1 MDMNENRKVRWY
13 EVMYVVVLVGLLAW
27 SVFFM
32 NPHKV
37 AVVDMDRVF
46 KDVGML
52 QKIEKERQK
61 MEFYNKGTAMVQA
74 YNTRIKSLKEKMDA
88 AKTQV
93 EKDKL
98 TAQIKASNEMFQ
110 QGIQPIQG
118 QMQQFESGSVATFRK
133 RLQPF
138 INKVAQKRGIDVVV
152 YAGPNILYV
161 RNKSDLTEDV
171 VTAAKEFFAKDMPLI
186 DLALGGAAPRGR

>member
-1 MDMNENRKVRWY
+1 MDMNESRKVRWY
-13 EVMYVVVLVGLLAW
+13 EVMYVVILVGLLAW

-52 QKIEKERQK
+52 QKIDKERQK
-61 MEFYNKGTAMVQA
+61 TEFYNKGTAMLQA
-74 YNTRIKSLKEKMDA
+74 YNTRIKSLKEKMDD
-88 AKTQV
+88 AKTQG

-118 QMQQFESGSVATFRK
+118 QMQQFEAGAVATFRK

-138 INKVAQKRGIDVVV
+138 INKVAQKRGLDVVV

-186 DLALGGAAPRGR
+186 DPALGGASPRR

>member
-52 QKIEKERQK
+52 QKIDKERQK
-61 MEFYNKGTAMVQA
+61 TEFYNKGTAMLQA

-88 AKTQV
+88 AKTSA

-118 QMQQFESGSVATFRK
+118 QMQQFEAGAVATFRK

-138 INKVAQKRGIDVVV
+138 INKVAQKKGMDVVV

-186 DLALGGAAPRGR
+186 DMALGGAAPRGR

>member
-1 MDMNENRKVRWY
+1 
-13 EVMYVVVLVGLLAW
+13 MYVVVLVGLLGW

-52 QKIEKERQK
+52 QKIDKERQK
-61 MEFYNKGTAMVQA
+61 TEFYNKGTAMLQA

-88 AKTQV
+88 AKTSA

-118 QMQQFESGSVATFRK
+118 QMQQFEAGAVATFRK

-138 INKVAQKRGIDVVV
+138 INKVAQKRGLDVVV

>member
-1 MDMNENRKVRWY
+1 MDMNETRKVRWY

-61 MEFYNKGTAMVQA
+61 TEFFNKGTAMLQA
-74 YNTRIKSLKEKMDA
+74 YNSRIKSLKEKMDA
-88 AKTQV
+88 AKTPV

-98 TAQIKASNEMFQ
+98 TAQIKASNELFQ
-110 QGIQPIQG
+110 QNIQPIQG
-118 QMQQFESGSVATFRK
+118 QMQQFEAGAVATFRK

-138 INKVAQKRGIDVVV
+138 INKVAQKRGLDVVV

-171 VTAAKEFFAKDMPLI
+171 VNEAKEFFAKDMPLI
-186 DLALGGAAPRGR
+186 DPALGGIAPRR

>member
-1 MDMNENRKVRWY
+1 MNETRKVRWY

-52 QKIEKERQK
+52 QKIERERQK
-61 MEFYNKGTAMVQA
+61 TEFYNKGTAMLQA
-74 YNTRIKSLKEKMDA
+74 YNTRIKSLKDKMDD
-88 AKTQV
+88 AKTQA

-118 QMQQFESGSVATFRK
+118 QMQQFEAGAVATFRK

-138 INKVAQKRGIDVVV
+138 INKVAQKRGLDVVV

-186 DLALGGAAPRGR
+186 DPALGGAAPRR

>member
-1 MDMNENRKVRWY
+1 MEMSESRKIRWY

-61 MEFYNKGTAMVQA
+61 MDFYTRGTALLQA
-74 YNTRIKSLKEKMDA
+74 YNTRVKGLKDKLDA

-93 EKDKL
+93 EKDKIS
-98 TAQIKASNEMFQ
+98 AQIKTSNEMFQ
-110 QGIQPIQG
+110 QSIQPIQG
-118 QMQQFESGSVATFRK
+118 QLQQFEQNAVASFRK
-133 RLQPF
+133 RVQPF
-138 INKVAQKRGIDVVV
+138 INKVAQKRGVDIVT

-161 RNKSDLTEDV
+161 RNKSDLTDDV
-171 VTAAKEFFAKDMPLI
+171 VSASKEFFAKDMPVI
-186 DLALGGAAPRGR
+186 DPALGNLAPRR

>member
-1 MDMNENRKVRWY
+1 MEMNESRKIRWY

-61 MEFYNKGTAMVQA
+61 MDFYTKGTALLQA
-74 YNTRIKSLKEKMDA
+74 YNTRVKTLKEKMET

-93 EKDKL
+93 EKDKISG
-98 TAQIKASNEMFQ
+98 QIKASNEMFQ
-110 QGIQPIQG
+110 QSIQPIQG
-118 QMQQFESGSVATFRK
+118 QMQQFEQGAVASFRK
-133 RLQPF
+133 RVQPF
-138 INKVAQKRGIDVVV
+138 VNKVAQKHGVDIVT

-161 RNKSDLTEDV
+161 RNKSDLTDDV
-171 VTAAKEFFAKDMPLI
+171 VSAAKEFFAKDMPVI
-186 DLALGGAAPRGR
+186 DPALGGLTPRR

>member
-1 MDMNENRKVRWY
+1 MNENRKIRWY
-13 EVMYVVVLVGLLAW
+13 EVAYVVVLVGLLAW

-61 MEFYNKGTAMVQA
+61 MDFYTKGTSLLQA
-74 YNTRIKSLKEKMDA
+74 YNTRMKGLKEKLDA
-88 AKTQV
+88 AKTQA
-93 EKDKL
+93 EKDRYS
-98 TAQIKASNEMFQ
+98 AQMKSANEMFQ
-110 QGIQPIQG
+110 QTVQPIQNA
-118 QMQQFESGSVATFRK
+118 MQQFEAGAVASFRK
-133 RLQPF
+133 RIQPY
-138 INKVAQKRGIDVVV
+138 INKVAQKHGVDVIT

-161 RNKSDLTEDV
+161 RNKADLTDDV
-171 VTAAKEFFAKDMPLI
+171 VAASKEFFAKDMPVI
-186 DLALGGAAPRGR
+186 DPTVSSNLTPRR

>member
-1 MDMNENRKVRWY
+1 MNETRKVRWY

-52 QKIEKERQK
+52 QKIERERQK
-61 MEFYNKGTAMVQA
+61 TEFYNKGTAMLQA
-74 YNTRIKSLKEKMDA
+74 YNTRIKSLKDKMDD
-88 AKTQV
+88 AKTQG

-118 QMQQFESGSVATFRK
+118 QMQQFEAGAVATFRK

-138 INKVAQKRGIDVVV
+138 INKVAQKRGLDVVV

-186 DLALGGAAPRGR
+186 DPALGGAAPRR

>member
-1 MDMNENRKVRWY
+1 MNETRKVRWY

-52 QKIEKERQK
+52 QKIDKERQK
-61 MEFYNKGTAMVQA
+61 TEFYNKGTAMLQA
-74 YNTRIKSLKEKMDA
+74 YNTRIKSLKEKMDD
-88 AKTQV
+88 AKTQA

-118 QMQQFESGSVATFRK
+118 QMQQFEAGAVATFRK

-138 INKVAQKRGIDVVV
+138 INKVAQKRGLDVVV

>member
-1 MDMNENRKVRWY
+1 MEMSESRKIRWY

-61 MEFYNKGTAMVQA
+61 TDFYTKGTALLQA
-74 YNTRIKSLKEKMDA
+74 YNTRVKGLKEKMDA

-98 TAQIKASNEMFQ
+98 SGQLKASTEMFQ
-110 QGIQPIQG
+110 QSIQPIQG
-118 QMQQFESGSVATFRK
+118 QMQQFEQGAVASFRK
-133 RLQPF
+133 RVQPF
-138 INKVAQKRGIDVVV
+138 INKVAQKRGVDIVT

-161 RNKSDLTEDV
+161 RNKSDLTDDV
-171 VTAAKEFFAKDMPLI
+171 VSAAKEFFAKDMPVI
-186 DLALGGAAPRGR
+186 DPALGGLAPRR

>member
-1 MDMNENRKVRWY
+1 MNETRKVRWY

-52 QKIEKERQK
+52 QKIERERQK
-61 MEFYNKGTAMVQA
+61 TEFYNKGTAMLQA
-74 YNTRIKSLKEKMDA
+74 YNTRIKSLKEKMDD
-88 AKTQV
+88 AKTQA

-118 QMQQFESGSVATFRK
+118 QMQQFEAGAVATFRK

-138 INKVAQKRGIDVVV
+138 INKVAQKRGLDVVV

-186 DLALGGAAPRGR
+186 DPALGGAAPRR

>member
-1 MDMNENRKVRWY
+1 MNETRKVRWY

-32 NPHKV
+32 NPNKV

-52 QKIEKERQK
+52 QKIERERQK
-61 MEFYNKGTAMVQA
+61 TEFYNKGTAMLQA
-74 YNTRIKSLKEKMDA
+74 YNTRIKSLKDKMDD
-88 AKTQV
+88 AKTQA

-118 QMQQFESGSVATFRK
+118 QMQQFEAGAVATFRK

-138 INKVAQKRGIDVVV
+138 INKVAQKRGLDVVV

-186 DLALGGAAPRGR
+186 DPALGGAAPRR

>member
-1 MDMNENRKVRWY
+1 MDMNENRKVHWY

>member
-46 KDVGML
+46 KEVGML
-52 QKIEKERQK
+52 QKIDKERQK
-61 MEFYNKGTAMVQA
+61 MDFFTKGTSLLQA
-74 YNTRIKSLKEKMDA
+74 YNTRVKSLKEKLDA
-88 AKTQV
+88 AKTQAD
-93 EKDKL
+93 KDKI
-98 TAQIKASNEMFQ
+98 TAQIKTANEMFQ
-110 QGIQPIQG
+110 QSIQPIQA
-118 QMQQFESGSVATFRK
+118 QMQQFEAGAVATFRK
-133 RLQPF
+133 RAQPF
-138 INKVAQKRGIDVVV
+138 INKVAQKHGMDIVTF
-152 YAGPNILYV
+152 AGPNILYV

-171 VTAAKEFFAKDMPLI
+171 VSAAKEFFAKDMPLI
-186 DLALGGAAPRGR
+186 DPALGGAAPRR

>member
-1 MDMNENRKVRWY
+1 MNENRKVRWY

-52 QKIEKERQK
+52 QKIEKERANTDFFK
-61 MEFYNKGTAMVQA
+61 KGTSLLQG
-74 YNTRIKSLKEKMDA
+74 YNARVKSLKEKLDG

-93 EKDKL
+93 EKDKI

-110 QGIQPIQG
+110 ESIQPIQG
-118 QMQQFESGSVATFRK
+118 QMQQFESGAVATFR
-133 RLQPF
+133 RRAQPF
-138 INKVAQKRGIDVVV
+138 INKVAQKHGVDIVT

-171 VTAAKEFFAKDMPLI
+171 VNEAKEFFAKDMPLI
-186 DLALGGAAPRGR
+186 DAALGGGLPRR

>member
-1 MDMNENRKVRWY
+1 MEMNEIRKIRWY

-61 MEFYNKGTAMVQA
+61 MDFYTKGTALLQA
-74 YNTRIKSLKEKMDA
+74 YNTRVKTLKEKMET

-93 EKDKL
+93 EKDKISG
-98 TAQIKASNEMFQ
+98 QIKASNEMFQ
-110 QGIQPIQG
+110 QSIQPIQG
-118 QMQQFESGSVATFRK
+118 QMQQFEQGAVASFRK
-133 RLQPF
+133 RVQPF
-138 INKVAQKRGIDVVV
+138 VNKVAQKHGVDIVT

-161 RNKSDLTEDV
+161 RNKSDLTDDV
-171 VTAAKEFFAKDMPLI
+171 VSAAKEFFAKDMPVI
-186 DLALGGAAPRGR
+186 DPALGGLTPRR